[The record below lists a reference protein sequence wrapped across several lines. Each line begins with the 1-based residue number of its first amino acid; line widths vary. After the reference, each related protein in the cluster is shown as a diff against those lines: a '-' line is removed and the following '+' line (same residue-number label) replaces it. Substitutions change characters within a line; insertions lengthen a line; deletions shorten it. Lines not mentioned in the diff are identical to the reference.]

1 MIKGRLSIHL
11 IVRKKKILFQL
22 KTFHSMIEIG
32 MQHQKEDFLIPGT
45 CVVLNIR
52 LRNDQI
58 ARQVVYRAWQTYT
71 IPGIILD
78 KIS

>member
-1 MIKGRLSIHL
+1 
-11 IVRKKKILFQL
+11 
-22 KTFHSMIEIG
+22 MIEIG
-32 MQHQKEDFLIPGT
+32 MQHQKEDYLIPGT

-78 KIS
+78 KKKLGCYATVATGRTLDVRE